1 MNILKA
7 LLICLLA
14 LTSTG
19 IFAQD
24 VKVIK
29 YPDLADMLS
38 SKNDTVLIVNFW
50 ATWCAPCVKELPYF
64 DKLQINHVKDKVKV
78 FLVSLDYNSVLE
90 KKVRPFII
98 KTGIKSANVFLLNE
112 ADPNSWMNN
121 VDPQWSGALPFT
133 MIIKG
138 TTKQKGYERPFTLEE
153 LETELQSFIQ

>member
-1 MNILKA
+1 MNVLKI

-14 LTSTG
+14 LTGTG
-19 IFAQD
+19 SFAQD

-29 YPDLADMLS
+29 YPDLESMLS

-64 DKLQINHVKDKVKV
+64 EKLQIKHAKEKVKV
-78 FLVSLDYNSVLE
+78 LLVSLDYHSVLG
-90 KKVRPFII
+90 KKVKPFVA
-98 KTGIKSANVFLLNE
+98 KTGIKSAGVFLLNE
-112 ADPNSWMNN
+112 TDANTWMGK

-138 TTKQKGYERPFTLEE
+138 TKKQKGYERPFTLEE